1 MTPPNN
7 EQDSASTP
15 RHVAIVM
22 DGNGR
27 WARERELPREQGHQH
42 GRIKLHDV
50 VRAFSERG
58 VRYLTLYAFS
68 TENWRRPSEEVQGLM
83 TLATEAIKQ
92 DAPRLHQEGAR
103 LLHLGRKDRLDP
115 DIASA
120 IDRVVDVTKDNTGIT
135 LSVAFDYG
143 GREEILE
150 AARSLMRDGVTAD
163 NVDES
168 AFESRLFTNGLADPD
183 LIIRTGGELRIS
195 NFLLWQAAYAELYFT
210 PTLWPDFGPQEV
222 TKALDSYTSRKR
234 RFGGVEGE

>member
-83 TLATEAIKQ
+83 TLAAEAIKQ

-115 DIASA
+115 DIAAA
-120 IDRVVDVTKDNTGIT
+120 IDRVVDTTKDNTGIT

-150 AARSLMRDGVTAD
+150 AARSLMRDGVTAS
-163 NVDES
+163 NIDES
-168 AFESRLFTNGLADPD
+168 AFESRLFTNGLPDPD

-222 TKALDSYTSRKR
+222 TKALDSYAARKR

>member
-1 MTPPNN
+1 MNGSDLERN
-7 EQDSASTP
+7 DSSVP

-27 WARERELPREQGHQH
+27 WARERELPREHGHQR
-42 GRIKLHDV
+42 GRVKLHDV

-68 TENWRRPSEEVQGLM
+68 TENWRRPSDEVQGLM
-83 TLATEAIKQ
+83 ALAAEAIKE

-103 LLHLGRKDRLDP
+103 LVHLGRKDRITP
-115 DIASA
+115 DIAAA
-120 IDRVVDVTKDNTGIT
+120 IDRVVDMTRDNTGIT

-150 AARSLMRDGVTAD
+150 AARSLVRDSVKPD
-163 NVDES
+163 DVNES
-168 AFESRLFTNGLADPD
+168 AFTARLFTNGLPDPD

-210 PTLWPDFGPQEV
+210 PTLWPDFGPQEIEN
-222 TKALDSYTSRKR
+222 ALDAYAARKR
-234 RFGGVEGE
+234 RFGALDTD

>member
-1 MTPPNN
+1 MTPPEHADNAAAP
-7 EQDSASTP
+7 Q
-15 RHVAIVM
+15 HVAIVM

-68 TENWRRPSEEVQGLM
+68 TENWRRPSDEVEGLM
-83 TLATEAIKQ
+83 ALAAEAIKQ

-103 LLHLGRKDRLDP
+103 LVHLGRKNRISP
-115 DIASA
+115 DIAAA
-120 IDRVVDVTKDNTGIT
+120 IDRVVDVTKENTGIT

-150 AARSLMRDGVTAD
+150 AARTLLRDDVAPD
-163 NVDES
+163 DVNES
-168 AFESRLFTNGLADPD
+168 AFASRLFTNGLPDPD

-210 PTLWPDFGPQEV
+210 PTLWPDFGPEEV
-222 TKALDSYTSRKR
+222 GKALDAYAARKR
-234 RFGGVEGE
+234 RFGAIEGQ

>member
-83 TLATEAIKQ
+83 TLAAEAIKQ

-115 DIASA
+115 DIAAA

-150 AARSLMRDGVTAD
+150 AARSLMREGVAAD
-163 NVDES
+163 NIDES
-168 AFESRLFTNGLADPD
+168 AFESRLFTNGLPDPD

-222 TKALDSYTSRKR
+222 TKALDSYAARKR

>member
-7 EQDSASTP
+7 AQESASTP

-27 WARERELPREQGHQH
+27 WAQERELPREQGHQH

-83 TLATEAIKQ
+83 TLAAEAIKQ

-115 DIASA
+115 DIAAA
-120 IDRVVDVTKDNTGIT
+120 IDRVVDVTSSNTGIT

-150 AARSLMRDGVTAD
+150 AARTLIREGVPAD
-163 NVDES
+163 NIDES
-168 AFESRLFTNGLADPD
+168 AFESHLFTNGLPDPD

>member
-1 MTPPNN
+1 MTPSDESRLPTAAP
-7 EQDSASTP
+7 Q
-15 RHVAIVM
+15 HVAIVM

-58 VRYLTLYAFS
+58 VRFLTLYAFS

-83 TLATEAIKQ
+83 TLAAEAIKQ
-92 DAPRLHQEGAR
+92 DAPRLHEESAR
-103 LLHLGRKDRLDP
+103 LVHLGRKDRISP
-115 DIASA
+115 DIADA
-120 IDRVVDVTKDNTGIT
+120 IDRVVDMTKNNTGIT

-150 AARSLMRDGVTAD
+150 AARALLRDDVAPD
-163 NVDES
+163 DLDES
-168 AFESRLFTNGLADPD
+168 AFARRLFTNGLPDPD

-195 NFLLWQAAYAELYFT
+195 NFLLWQAAYTELYFT
-210 PTLWPDFGPQEV
+210 PTLWPDFGPEEV
-222 TKALDSYTSRKR
+222 TKALDAYAARKR

>member
-7 EQDSASTP
+7 EQESASTP

-58 VRYLTLYAFS
+58 VRFLTLYAFS

-83 TLATEAIKQ
+83 TLAAEAIKQ

-115 DIASA
+115 DIAAA

-150 AARSLMRDGVTAD
+150 AARSLMRDGVAAD

-168 AFESRLFTNGLADPD
+168 AFESRLFTNGLPDPD

-222 TKALDSYTSRKR
+222 TKALDSYAARKR

>member
-1 MTPPNN
+1 MTPP
-7 EQDSASTP
+7 EHSHATAAIPQ
-15 RHVAIVM
+15 HVAIVM

-42 GRIKLHDV
+42 GRVKLHDV

-83 TLATEAIKQ
+83 TLAAEAIKQ

-103 LLHLGRKDRLDP
+103 LLHLGRKDRISP
-115 DIASA
+115 DIAAA
-120 IDRVVDVTKDNTGIT
+120 IDRVVEMTRENTGIT

-150 AARSLMRDGVTAD
+150 AARALLRDDVAPD
-163 NVDES
+163 DVNES
-168 AFESRLFTNGLADPD
+168 EFASRLFTNGLPDPD

-210 PTLWPDFGPQEV
+210 PTLWPDFGPEEV
-222 TKALDSYTSRKR
+222 TKALDAYTARKR
-234 RFGGVEGE
+234 RFGGIEGE

>member
-1 MTPPNN
+1 MTPSNSEHDP
-7 EQDSASTP
+7 ASIP
-15 RHVAIVM
+15 VHVAIVM

-42 GRIKLHDV
+42 GRVKLHDV

-68 TENWRRPSEEVQGLM
+68 TENWRRPSEEVHGLM
-83 TLATEAIKQ
+83 ALAAEAIKE
-92 DAPRLHQEGAR
+92 DAPRLHEEGAR
-103 LLHLGRKDRLDP
+103 LVHLGRKDRIDP
-115 DIASA
+115 HIAAA
-120 IDRVVDVTKDNTGIT
+120 INRVVDMTKHNTGIT

-150 AARSLMRDGVTAD
+150 AARTLLRDEVPPD
-163 NVDES
+163 DVDES
-168 AFESRLFTNGLADPD
+168 TFASRLFTNGLPDPD

-210 PTLWPDFGPQEV
+210 PTLWPDFGPEEV
-222 TKALDSYTSRKR
+222 TKALNAYTNRKR
-234 RFGGVEGE
+234 RFGAVDVE

>member
-1 MTPPNN
+1 MNGSDPERN
-7 EQDSASTP
+7 DSSVP

-27 WARERELPREQGHQH
+27 WARERELPREHGHQH
-42 GRIKLHDV
+42 GRVKLHDV

-68 TENWRRPSEEVQGLM
+68 TENWRRPSDEVQGLM
-83 TLATEAIKQ
+83 ALAAEAIKE

-103 LLHLGRKDRLDP
+103 LVHLGRKDRITP
-115 DIASA
+115 DIAAA
-120 IDRVVDVTKDNTGIT
+120 IDRVVDMTRDNTGIT

-150 AARSLMRDGVTAD
+150 AARTLINDGVAPND
-163 NVDES
+163 VNES
-168 AFESRLFTNGLADPD
+168 AFTARLFTNGLPDPD

-210 PTLWPDFGPQEV
+210 PTLWPDFGPQEIEN
-222 TKALDSYTSRKR
+222 ALDAYAARKR
-234 RFGGVEGE
+234 RFGALDTD

>member
-1 MTPPNN
+1 MTPPD
-7 EQDSASTP
+7 ESRLPTAAPQ
-15 RHVAIVM
+15 HVAIVM

-58 VRYLTLYAFS
+58 VRFLTLYAFS
-68 TENWRRPSEEVQGLM
+68 TENWRRPSDEVQGLM
-83 TLATEAIKQ
+83 TLAAEAIRQ
-92 DAPRLHQEGAR
+92 DAPRLHEEAAR
-103 LLHLGRKDRLDP
+103 LVHLGRKDRIDP
-115 DIASA
+115 EIAAA
-120 IDRVVDVTKDNTGIT
+120 IDRVVDMTKGNTGIT

-150 AARSLMRDGVTAD
+150 AARALLKDDVAPD
-163 NVDES
+163 DLDES
-168 AFESRLFTNGLADPD
+168 AFASRLFTNGLPDPD

-210 PTLWPDFGPQEV
+210 PTLWPDFGPKEV
-222 TKALDSYTSRKR
+222 TKALDAYAARKR

>member
-83 TLATEAIKQ
+83 TLAAEAIKQ

-115 DIASA
+115 DIAAA
-120 IDRVVDVTKDNTGIT
+120 IDRVVDTTKDNTGIT

-143 GREEILE
+143 GREEILA
-150 AARSLMRDGVTAD
+150 AARSLMRDGVAAD
-163 NVDES
+163 SIDES
-168 AFESRLFTNGLADPD
+168 AFESRLFTNGLPDPD

-222 TKALDSYTSRKR
+222 TKALDSYAARKR

>member
-7 EQDSASTP
+7 ELDSASTP

-83 TLATEAIKQ
+83 TLAAEAIKQ

-115 DIASA
+115 DIAAA
-120 IDRVVDVTKDNTGIT
+120 IDRVVDTTKDNTGIT

-150 AARSLMRDGVTAD
+150 AARSLMRDGVAA
-163 NVDES
+163 NNIDES
-168 AFESRLFTNGLADPD
+168 AFESRLFTNGLPDPD

-222 TKALDSYTSRKR
+222 TKALDSYAARKR
-234 RFGGVEGE
+234 RFGGVDGK

>member
-1 MTPPNN
+1 MTLSDESQLPTAAP
-7 EQDSASTP
+7 Q
-15 RHVAIVM
+15 HVAIVM

-68 TENWRRPSEEVQGLM
+68 TENWRRPSEEVEGLM
-83 TLATEAIKQ
+83 ALAAEAIKQ

-103 LLHLGRKDRLDP
+103 LVHLGRKDRISP

-120 IDRVVDVTKDNTGIT
+120 IDRVVDMTKGNTGIT

-150 AARSLMRDGVTAD
+150 AARTLLRDDVAPDDLT
-163 NVDES
+163 ES
-168 AFESRLFTNGLADPD
+168 AFASRLFTNGLPDPD

-210 PTLWPDFGPQEV
+210 PTLWPDFGPDEV
-222 TKALDSYTSRKR
+222 TKALDAYAARKR
-234 RFGGVEGE
+234 RFGAIEGE

>member
-83 TLATEAIKQ
+83 TLAAEAIKQ

-115 DIASA
+115 DIAAA
-120 IDRVVDVTKDNTGIT
+120 IDRVVDTTKDNTGIT

-150 AARSLMRDGVTAD
+150 AARSLMREGVAAD
-163 NVDES
+163 NIDES
-168 AFESRLFTNGLADPD
+168 AFESRLFTNGLPDPD

-222 TKALDSYTSRKR
+222 TKALDSYAARKR

>member
-1 MTPPNN
+1 MTPPEHADNPAP
-7 EQDSASTP
+7 Q
-15 RHVAIVM
+15 HVAIVM

-27 WARERELPREQGHQH
+27 WARERQLPREQGHQY

-68 TENWRRPSEEVQGLM
+68 TENWRRPSEEVEGLM
-83 TLATEAIKQ
+83 ALAAEAIKQ
-92 DAPRLHQEGAR
+92 DAPRLHQEDAR
-103 LLHLGRKDRLDP
+103 LVHLGRKDRINP
-115 DIASA
+115 DIAAA
-120 IDRVVDVTKDNTGIT
+120 IDRVVHMTRNNTGIT

-150 AARSLMRDGVTAD
+150 AARALLRDDVAPGDV
-163 NVDES
+163 NES
-168 AFESRLFTNGLADPD
+168 AFASRLFTNGLPDPD

-210 PTLWPDFGPQEV
+210 PTLWPDFGPEEV
-222 TKALDSYTSRKR
+222 TEALDSYAARKR
-234 RFGGVEGE
+234 RFGAIEGE